1 MAAPTFRGL
10 LKDLGMFFGTVV
22 AFVGGFLLVSY
33 VVAPSRNPYGFWLG
47 FLLYM
52 YVFSKA
58 LKGALNRSRAKL
70 ASGRKV
76 HHLE

>member
-1 MAAPTFRGL
+1 MSDSTFRGL
-10 LKDLGMFFGTVV
+10 LKDLGIFFGTVL

-52 YVFSKA
+52 YAFSKA
-58 LKGALNRSRAKL
+58 LRWALDRRRGAKKVSR
-70 ASGRKV
+70 R
-76 HHLE
+76 HR

>member
-1 MAAPTFRGL
+1 MSDSTFRGL
-10 LKDLGMFFGTVV
+10 LRDLGIFFGTVF

-52 YVFSKA
+52 YAFSKA
-58 LKGALNRSRAKL
+58 LRWALAWHQ
-70 ASGRKV
+70 GRKKSRRR
-76 HHLE
+76 ER

>member
-1 MAAPTFRGL
+1 MSAPTFRGL
-10 LKDLGMFFGTVV
+10 LKDLVIFFGTVA

-52 YVFSKA
+52 YLFAKA
-58 LKGALNRSRAKL
+58 VRWALDRSV
-70 ASGRKV
+70 RK
-76 HHLE
+76 